1 MNGRKALGLAFSVI
15 VLLLV
20 TGSGLAGVPPTQPRE
35 PVETSGAGASP
46 GANTPWFVEEI
57 DTDGD
62 TGLHTSVA
70 YDPIWGSIYVSYY
83 DATNQQLRIARSN
96 GSGCGP
102 NGEWGCTSLD
112 INEPDVGKYSSIAV
126 NPNGDRS
133 GIGIAYHDATNG
145 KLKYLYFKNSRL
157 LTHSIYT
164 IDKGIEG
171 VSTTGLHTS
180 LKYTED
186 GQPNIAYQF
195 YHPAGVEALMW
206 AYYSYA
212 SGNCVNGDVAD
223 EWRCE
228 TIITGEGVGE
238 YSSLYLLDLFDVR
251 IAYHDA
257 GRGELWYAD
266 SSLLQNGNCGPYE
279 TDWACYPVDGG
290 NDVGKYSSLYVD
302 SAGDFHIAYYD
313 ATTDK
318 LMYARKLAGG
328 GGNCGVLGSAQCD
341 EIDAMQ
347 ADYHPVGISIAEDP
361 AGYPAIAYQAAN
373 GSLKLARPLA
383 ALGMPVGSGNCGPE
397 DLFLTWYCET
407 IDRYNPFLPYRN
419 GDYVSLAF
427 SPSGLATIAYYR
439 LYTILND
446 GNLVV
451 AYQRPF
457 QNHLPLVVKNQ

>member
-1 MNGRKALGLAFSVI
+1 MKKRKILGLAFSVI
-15 VLLLV
+15 LLLLV
-20 TGSGLAGVPPTQPRE
+20 TGSGLAGVPTQPRE

-62 TGLHTSVA
+62 IGLYASVA
-70 YDPIWGSIYVSYY
+70 YDPSLGVTYVSYY
-83 DATNQQLRIARSN
+83 DATNQRLRLARSN
-96 GSGCGP
+96 GFGPEDCGP
-102 NGEWGCTSLD
+102 NDEWGCHTVDSG
-112 INEPDVGKYSSIAV
+112 PDVGKYSSVAV
-126 NPNGDRS
+126 NPKDG
-133 GIGIAYHDATNG
+133 GVGIAYHDATNG
-145 KLKYLYFKNSRL
+145 KLKYLYFKNPHML
-157 LTHSIYT
+157 VHSIYT
-164 IDKGIEG
+164 IDKGITG

-238 YSSLYLLDLFDVR
+238 YSSLYLLDMFDVR
-251 IAYHDA
+251 IAYYDA

-279 TDWACYPVDGG
+279 TDWACYPVTGG
-290 NDVGKYSSLYVD
+290 NDVGKHASLYVD
-302 SAGDFHIAYYD
+302 SGGYYHIAYYD
-313 ATTDK
+313 ATTEK
-318 LMYARKLAGG
+318 LMYARELAGG

-341 EIDAMQ
+341 EIDAMPGI
-347 ADYHPVGISIAEDP
+347 YHSHGISIAEDP
-361 AGYPAIAYQAAN
+361 AGYPAIAYQDIY

-383 ALGMPVGSGNCGPE
+383 ALGMPAGSGNCGPE
-397 DLFLTWYCET
+397 DLFLTWYCQT
-407 IDRYNPFLPYRN
+407 IDPYNRFLHYRN
-419 GDYVSLAF
+419 ADYVSLTF
-427 SPSGLATIAYYR
+427 RPDGLGIIAYNGF
-439 LYTILND
+439 IKGGS
-446 GNLVV
+446 GNLRV

-457 QNHLPLVVKNQ
+457 QNHLPLVARNP